1 VGFQRGVA
9 PDEARAAAV
18 TSPNPLPA
26 QSKTGVLC
34 VMPSTT
40 IAGAK
45 ICCKCGADVAGKK
58 RLKDHSG
65 NYWCADCNLAD
76 EKRKR
81 LLEMGIC
88 SACGQHFPGHDLTLI
103 GPGDVLQA
111 VPQARARKETGTFA
125 ASVKDMLSGSRDHEK
140 RTGPH
145 HAHRLGRPGGGGGV
159 ALDEVRMRN
168 P

>member
-1 VGFQRGVA
+1 
-9 PDEARAAAV
+9 
-18 TSPNPLPA
+18 
-26 QSKTGVLC
+26 
-34 VMPSTT
+34 MPSTT

-45 ICCKCGADVAGKK
+45 ICGKCGADVAGKK

-103 GPGDVLQA
+103 GQETFCKPCLK
-111 VPQARARKETGTFA
+111 ARARKETGTFA

-140 RTGPH
+140 RTVLTMLIVS
-145 HAHRLGRPGGGGGV
+145 AVLV
-159 ALDEVRMRN
+159 AAAVWHWMR
-168 P
+168 